1 MVQRFRRQIAV
12 LWVGLLAA
20 CPLSGH
26 EPPQTTTGS
35 VPMEPATVSPW
46 LDEVRAQRRAREERR
61 RAAKEAM
68 DARRRWI
75 DPWGAA
81 QQEAREQEVQ
91 RRRGAF
97 LEQIERDREAFRNQV
112 PWAPAPQQSPW
123 LNEMLTR
130 EPELTA
136 PGEAETAGATGPA
149 VPPPS
154 TPYAPPG
161 WDNLWYYRGY

>member
-97 LEQIERDREAFRNQV
+97 LEQIEREPGGISQSSPLGSGSATKPMAERDAHPRTGADRARRSRNRGGNGTGGSATINALR
-112 PWAPAPQQSPW
+112 P
-123 LNEMLTR
+123 TR
-130 EPELTA
+130 M
-136 PGEAETAGATGPA
+136 G
-149 VPPPS
+149 
-154 TPYAPPG
+154 
-161 WDNLWYYRGY
+161 